1 MDPRAGTEKT
11 NGKDMSSHPFVQCVL
26 QRDLQRDFDQR
37 RHFEY
42 RHSSEDISWHSSPPP
57 RRAIR
62 YLLVLTLLLVTTA
75 CGPSRPIPPVRAPT
89 ASEVSSK
96 DFDED
101 QTLRLTRLKEVLAE
115 PASAELSSGLLV
127 RLAFDDVGDLDL
139 FVTDPLQESV
149 YFANSPTR
157 SGGRLIDDRRCDD
170 PSPRVEAIHF
180 PEPMVGRYRV
190 GVDFHGHC
198 EETTVSGEARKQ
210 GLYIV
215 RVDVDGRI
223 LERRGM
229 VTPGHFEV
237 IVIEFDI
244 DGPEQP

>member
-11 NGKDMSSHPFVQCVL
+11 NGKDMSSHPFVKRVL
-26 QRDLQRDFDQR
+26 RRILECDFDQGCHR
-37 RHFEY
+37 EH
-42 RHSSEDISWHSSPPP
+42 RHSSEDISWHSNPLP
-57 RRAIR
+57 RHAIR
-62 YLLVLTLLLVTTA
+62 RLLALTLLLVTAA
-75 CGPSRPIPPVRAPT
+75 CGPSRPIPPVRAPS
-89 ASEVSSK
+89 ASDVRTS

-101 QTLRLTRLKEVLAE
+101 QTLRLTRLQDVLAE
-115 PASAELSSGLLV
+115 PAPAELSSGLLV

-139 FVTDPLQESV
+139 FVTDPQQESV

-157 SGGRLIDDRRCDD
+157 SGGRLVDDRRCDD
-170 PSPRVEAIHF
+170 SSPRVEAVHF
-180 PEPMVGRYRV
+180 PEPMAGRYRV
-190 GVDFHGHC
+190 GVDFHGPC
-198 EETTVSGEARKQ
+198 DETVVSGEARKQ
-210 GLYIV
+210 GLYVV

-244 DGPEQP
+244 EGPERP